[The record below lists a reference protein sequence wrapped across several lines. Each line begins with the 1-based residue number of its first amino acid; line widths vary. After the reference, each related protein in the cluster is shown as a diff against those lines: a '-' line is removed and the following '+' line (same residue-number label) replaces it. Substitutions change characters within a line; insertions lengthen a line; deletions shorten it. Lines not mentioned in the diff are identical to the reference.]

1 MSKQKINKIILFINF
16 LFIFSCCY
24 FFPAEAEEYI
34 DQNEEWPT
42 QLDINVD
49 TTWHKDDNLTFNKRV
64 TIYPEATLTIEKGA
78 QIKFGRNEEDNLFGY
93 LDIFGG
99 RVIANGTQDEPIK
112 ISTVSQSD
120 KFVVEFNGVSWDDV
134 PMAEPSFFR
143 YVEISG
149 GGHAFDVYN
158 GDGKSS
164 FLQTII
170 PSAYATD
177 NGYAAMH
184 FLGGKMHLENCRF
197 SNNDYADVGV
207 EYEENEKSIGSYLEI
222 INSNFEK
229 KED

>member
-16 LFIFSCCY
+16 LFIFSCCH
-24 FFPAEAEEYI
+24 FFPVKAEEVIY
-34 DQNEEWPT
+34 QNEEYPT

-49 TTWHKDDNLTFNKRV
+49 TTWHKDDNLTFNKQV
-64 TIYPEATLTIEKGA
+64 TVYEGVTLTIEKGA
-78 QIKFGRNEEDNLFGY
+78 QIKFGKNEINNSIGY

-112 ISTVSQSD
+112 ISAVSQSD
-120 KFVVEFNGVSWDDV
+120 KYLISFDSISWDDF
-134 PMAEPSFFR
+134 PMAEPSFLR

-149 GGHAFDVYN
+149 GGYIDEE
-158 GDGKSS
+158 DGTLG

-170 PSAYATD
+170 PSARAFND
-177 NGYAAMH
+177 GNAA
-184 FLGGKMHLENCRF
+184 LRYTSGKVHLENCRF
-197 SNNDYADVGV
+197 NNNDYADVGI
-207 EYEENEKSIGSYLEI
+207 EYDSSEKTIGSYLEI